1 MGSERLV
8 QLENSRAVSRRL
20 HAGVTS
26 YVEFGCAEEVG
37 DLQGEMGVVL
47 AEEATMEAEV
57 AVHDSGARRLLPGR
71 SAWTVSPVCE
81 PQLLR

>member
-1 MGSERLV
+1 MVGCKIQSVPEGSPH
-8 QLENSRAVSRRL
+8 RAS
-20 HAGVTS
+20 AW
-26 YVEFGCAEEVG
+26 FCAEEVG